1 MPDITVEE
9 FAQDV
14 GVSVK
19 RIQEQLVEAGL
30 SNKNAEDVISDVE
43 KSKLLSFL
51 RKKHGKDSG
60 DGPRKITLRRKTIS
74 ELKVPVASQGRAKP
88 RSKTVSIEFRKRRTY
103 AKRSDLT
110 DTAKEEKKVKASE
123 EKIQEPEIESSE
135 AKNDELPIKKEVA
148 DNKPERVVDVVQKP
162 EENETINQENLLQ
175 GKNEVKSMPIQNLPE
190 SEVKKVTTKDKKK
203 KKEQVHHKREELHV
217 TSKTSGKR
225 RKKTYIKPVIPQQK
239 NKQHGFEKPTAP
251 IVREVEIPENISVS
265 ELGQRMSVKGSEVV
279 KILMGLGTM
288 TTINQIIDQ
297 ETAILVV
304 EEIGHNGIALKEE
317 NIEED
322 LANLIQ
328 YKDKPKTRPAV
339 ITVMGHVD
347 HGKTTLLDFIRKT
360 KVVDGE
366 AGGITQH
373 IGAYEVETS
382 KGKLTF
388 IDTPGHAAFSSMRAR
403 GANTTDIVVLVVAAN
418 DGIKPQTE
426 EAINH
431 AKAADVSIVVAIN
444 KIDLDG
450 ADPDKVKGDLAALD
464 LTPDDWGGNTQM
476 VPVSAI
482 KGDGIEDLLERIAL
496 EAEILELKANYE
508 GAAQGVVIE
517 SELDKFKGSVSTFLI
532 QNGTLKVGDLVV
544 SGNAMGKIKSIV
556 NSDGN
561 KIKQAGPSAAV
572 EVLGLNSVPTAGD
585 QFQVVKNDKQAR
597 EISEYRTSKEKEKKL
612 LKQKDESVGDLFE
625 TLGQETKKVLNV
637 IVKTDVGGTCEAVV
651 AALHDLGN
659 DKAKVKLV
667 SSGVGGISESD
678 ANLAVAVESI
688 ILGFNVRADNAAK
701 KIIEEENI
709 PLSYHS
715 IIYELLDDVKAR
727 MSGLLDP
734 IIKEEILGTS
744 EVLEVFNSPKFGQV
758 AGCNV
763 IEGNVL
769 RNKPVRVLRDDIV
782 IFEGELNSLR
792 RFKEDVN
799 EVKNGNECG
808 MGIKN
813 YKDIKPGDKIEVFDR
828 KEEAQQI

>member
-1 MPDITVEE
+1 MAITVKD
-9 FAQDV
+9 FAKTLKISD
-14 GVSVK
+14 K
-19 RIQEQLVEAGL
+19 ALVDRMQKAGL
-30 SNKNAEDVISDVE
+30 SHSKASDEITASDKQALLKFLKGTKTQSKSVKSESGVTVTSKGKSSSAISTNKSYSDN
-43 KSKLLSFL
+43 
-51 RKKHGKDSG
+51 
-60 DGPRKITLRRKTIS
+60 
-74 ELKVPVASQGRAKP
+74 
-88 RSKTVSIEFRKRRTY
+88 IE
-103 AKRSDLT
+103 AKR
-110 DTAKEEKKVKASE
+110 AAASE
-123 EKIQEPEIESSE
+123 Q
-135 AKNDELPIKKEVA
+135 L
-148 DNKPERVVDVVQKP
+148 
-162 EENETINQENLLQ
+162 
-175 GKNEVKSMPIQNLPE
+175 
-190 SEVKKVTTKDKKK
+190 
-203 KKEQVHHKREELHV
+203 KEQQTKREEQLKAATKQKQEQRNKFAKKNEEKQNTQPV
-217 TSKTSGKR
+217 NVKDQLSSAVSAYKR
-225 RKKTYIKPVIPQQK
+225 KEGSNFEDSQHQFEAPKELIKKDI
-239 NKQHGFEKPTAP
+239 
-251 IVREVEIPENISVS
+251 EIPSNIQVG
-265 ELGQRMSVKGSEVV
+265 ELAKLMAVKGGEVV
-279 KILMGLGTM
+279 KNLMSLGVIATL
-288 TTINQIIDQ
+288 NDFIDQ

-304 EEIGHNGIALKEE
+304 EEIGHNGIAIEE
-317 NIEED
+317 EDLEED

-328 YKDKPKTRPAV
+328 YKDEPKLRPAV

-431 AKAADVSIVVAIN
+431 AKAAGVSIVVAIN

-450 ADPDKVKGDLAALD
+450 ADAEKVKGDLAAKD

-476 VPVSAI
+476 VPVSAL
-482 KGDGIEDLLERIAL
+482 KGDGVDDLLERIAL
-496 EAEILELKANYE
+496 EAEILELKAHYD

-517 SELDKFKGSVSTFLI
+517 SELDKFRGAVSTFLI

-556 NSDGN
+556 NSDGD
-561 KIKQAGPSAAV
+561 KIKQAGPSAAI

-597 EISEYRTSKEKEKKL
+597 EIAEYRSTKEKEKKL

-625 TLGQETKKVLNV
+625 TLGQEAKKVLNV
-637 IVKTDVGGTCEAVV
+637 IVKTDVGGTCEAIL

-659 DKAKVKLV
+659 EKAKVKIV

-701 KIIEEENI
+701 KIIEDEAI

-734 IIKEEILGTS
+734 IIKEEIVGTA

-813 YKDIKPGDKIEVFDR
+813 YKDIKVGDKIEVFDR
-828 KEEAQQI
+828 KEEAQTI

>member
-1 MPDITVEE
+1 LAITVKD
-9 FAQDV
+9 FAKTLKISDKALIDRMQ
-14 GVSVK
+14 K
-19 RIQEQLVEAGL
+19 AGL
-30 SNKNAEDVISDVE
+30 SHSSESDEVTASDKQALLRFLKGTKTQSQSI
-43 KSKLLSFL
+43 KS
-51 RKKHGKDSG
+51 DSG
-60 DGPRKITLRRKTIS
+60 VTVTSKGKSSLST
-74 ELKVPVASQGRAKP
+74 ASKK
-88 RSKTVSIEFRKRRTY
+88 SYSDNIE
-103 AKRSDLT
+103 AKR
-110 DTAKEEKKVKASE
+110 AAASE
-123 EKIQEPEIESSE
+123 Q
-135 AKNDELPIKKEVA
+135 L
-148 DNKPERVVDVVQKP
+148 
-162 EENETINQENLLQ
+162 
-175 GKNEVKSMPIQNLPE
+175 
-190 SEVKKVTTKDKKK
+190 
-203 KKEQVHHKREELHV
+203 KEQQTKREEQLKAA
-217 TSKTSGKR
+217 TKQK
-225 RKKTYIKPVIPQQK
+225 QEQK
-239 NKQHGFEKPTAP
+239 NKFAKKVEVKQNLKPVDVKDQLSSAVSAYKRKEGTNFEDSKHQFEAP
-251 IVREVEIPENISVS
+251 KEFIKKDIEVPSTIQVG
-265 ELGQRMSVKGSEVV
+265 ELAKSMAVKGGEVV
-279 KILMGLGTM
+279 KNLMSLGVIATL
-288 TTINQIIDQ
+288 NDFIDQ

-304 EEIGHNGIALKEE
+304 EEIGHNGVAVQEE
-317 NIEED
+317 NLEED

-328 YKDKPKTRPAV
+328 YNDEPKIRPAV

-373 IGAYEVETS
+373 IGAYEVDTS

-431 AKAADVSIVVAIN
+431 AKAAGVSIVVAIN

-450 ADPDKVKGDLAALD
+450 ADLEKVKGDLAAKD
-464 LTPDDWGGNTQM
+464 LTPDDWGGNIQM
-476 VPVSAI
+476 VPVSAL
-482 KGDGIEDLLERIAL
+482 KGDGVDDLLERIAL
-496 EAEILELKANYE
+496 EAEILELKAHHE
-508 GAAQGVVIE
+508 GAAQGVIIE
-517 SELDKFKGSVSTFLI
+517 SELDKFRGSVSTFLI

-544 SGNAMGKIKSIV
+544 SGNAIGKIKSIV

-585 QFQVVKNDKQAR
+585 KFQVVKNDKQAR
-597 EISEYRTSKEKEKKL
+597 EISEYRTTKEKEKKL
-612 LKQKDESVGDLFE
+612 LKQKDESAGDLFE
-625 TLGQETKKVLNV
+625 TLGQESKKVLNV
-637 IVKTDVGGTCEAVV
+637 IVKTDVGGTCEAIL
-651 AALHDLGN
+651 AALNDLGN
-659 DKAKVKLV
+659 EKAKVKIV

-688 ILGFNVRADNAAK
+688 ILGFNVRADNSAK
-701 KIIEEENI
+701 KIIEEEAI

-734 IIKEEILGTS
+734 IIKEEIVGTA

-828 KEEAQQI
+828 KEEAQTI

>member
-1 MPDITVEE
+1 MAITVKD
-9 FAQDV
+9 FAKTLKISD
-14 GVSVK
+14 K
-19 RIQEQLVEAGL
+19 ALVDRMQKAGL
-30 SNKNAEDVISDVE
+30 SHSKASDEITASDKQALLKFLKGTKTQSKSVKSESGVTVTSKGKSSSAISTNKSYSDN
-43 KSKLLSFL
+43 
-51 RKKHGKDSG
+51 
-60 DGPRKITLRRKTIS
+60 
-74 ELKVPVASQGRAKP
+74 
-88 RSKTVSIEFRKRRTY
+88 IE
-103 AKRSDLT
+103 AKR
-110 DTAKEEKKVKASE
+110 AAASE
-123 EKIQEPEIESSE
+123 Q
-135 AKNDELPIKKEVA
+135 L
-148 DNKPERVVDVVQKP
+148 
-162 EENETINQENLLQ
+162 
-175 GKNEVKSMPIQNLPE
+175 
-190 SEVKKVTTKDKKK
+190 
-203 KKEQVHHKREELHV
+203 KEQQTKREEQLKAATKQKQEQRNKFAKKNEEKQNTQPV
-217 TSKTSGKR
+217 NVKDQLSSAVSAYKR
-225 RKKTYIKPVIPQQK
+225 KEGSNFEDSQHQFEAPKELIKKDI
-239 NKQHGFEKPTAP
+239 
-251 IVREVEIPENISVS
+251 EIPSNIQVG
-265 ELGQRMSVKGSEVV
+265 ELAKLMAVKGGEVV
-279 KILMGLGTM
+279 KNLMSLGVIATL
-288 TTINQIIDQ
+288 NDFIDQ

-304 EEIGHNGIALKEE
+304 EEIGHNGIAIEE
-317 NIEED
+317 EDLEED

-328 YKDKPKTRPAV
+328 YKDEPKLRPAV

-431 AKAADVSIVVAIN
+431 AKAAGVSIVVAIN

-450 ADPDKVKGDLAALD
+450 ADAEKVKGDLAAKD

-476 VPVSAI
+476 VPVSAL
-482 KGDGIEDLLERIAL
+482 KGDGVDDLLERIAL
-496 EAEILELKANYE
+496 EAEILELKAHYD

-517 SELDKFKGSVSTFLI
+517 SELDKFRGAVSTFLI

-556 NSDGN
+556 NSDGD
-561 KIKQAGPSAAV
+561 KIKQAGPSAAI

-597 EISEYRTSKEKEKKL
+597 EIAEYRSTKEKEKKL

-625 TLGQETKKVLNV
+625 TLGQEAKKVLNV
-637 IVKTDVGGTCEAVV
+637 IVKTDVGGTCEAIL

-659 DKAKVKLV
+659 EKAKVKIV

-701 KIIEEENI
+701 KIIEDEAI

-734 IIKEEILGTS
+734 IIKEEIVGTA

-813 YKDIKPGDKIEVFDR
+813 YKDIKAGDKIEVFDR
-828 KEEAQQI
+828 KEEAQTI

>member
-1 MPDITVEE
+1 LAITVKDFAKTLKISDKALIERMQKAGLSHSKGSDEVTPADKQALLKFLKGSKTQSKSIKSESGVTVTSKGKSSSSTTSNKSYSDNIEAKRAAASEQLKEE
-9 FAQDV
+9 QT
-14 GVSVK
+14 K
-19 RIQEQLVEAGL
+19 RQEQLKAATKQKQEQR
-30 SNKNAEDVISDVE
+30 NKFA
-43 KSKLLSFL
+43 
-51 RKKHGKDSG
+51 KKN
-60 DGPRKITLRRKTIS
+60 
-74 ELKVPVASQGRAKP
+74 
-88 RSKTVSIEFRKRRTY
+88 
-103 AKRSDLT
+103 
-110 DTAKEEKKVKASE
+110 EEKQNVKPVDV
-123 EKIQEPEIESSE
+123 KDQLSSAVNAYKRKEGTNFDDTKHQFE
-135 AKNDELPIKKEVA
+135 APKEFIKKDIEV
-148 DNKPERVVDVVQKP
+148 PS
-162 EENETINQENLLQ
+162 TI
-175 GKNEVKSMPIQNLPE
+175 
-190 SEVKKVTTKDKKK
+190 
-203 KKEQVHHKREELHV
+203 QVGELA
-217 TSKTSGKR
+217 KLM
-225 RKKTYIKPVIPQQK
+225 
-239 NKQHGFEKPTAP
+239 A
-251 IVREVEIPENISVS
+251 
-265 ELGQRMSVKGSEVV
+265 VKGGEVV
-279 KILMGLGTM
+279 KNLMSLGVIATL
-288 TTINQIIDQ
+288 NDFIDQ

-304 EEIGHNGIALKEE
+304 EEIGHNGIAVQEE

-328 YKDKPKTRPAV
+328 YKDEPKTRPAV

-373 IGAYEVETS
+373 IGAYEVNTS

-431 AKAADVSIVVAIN
+431 AKAAGVSIVVAIN

-450 ADPDKVKGDLAALD
+450 ADPEKVKGDLAAKD
-464 LTPDDWGGNTQM
+464 LTPDDWGGNIQM
-476 VPVSAI
+476 VPVSAL
-482 KGDGIEDLLERIAL
+482 KGDGVDDLLERIAL
-496 EAEILELKANYE
+496 EAEILELKAHYE

-517 SELDKFKGSVSTFLI
+517 SELDKFRGSVSTFLI
-532 QNGTLKVGDLVV
+532 QNGTLKTGDLVV
-544 SGNAMGKIKSIV
+544 SGNAIGKIKSIV

-561 KIKQAGPSAAV
+561 KIKHAGPSAAV

-585 QFQVVKNDKQAR
+585 MFQVVKNEKQAR
-597 EISEYRTSKEKEKKL
+597 EISEYRTIKEKEKKL

-625 TLGQETKKVLNV
+625 TLGQEVKKVLNV
-637 IVKTDVGGTCEAVV
+637 IVKTDVGGTCEAII
-651 AALHDLGN
+651 AALNDLGN
-659 DKAKVKLV
+659 DKAKVKIV
-667 SSGVGGISESD
+667 SSGVGGITESD

-688 ILGFNVRADNAAK
+688 ILGFNVRADNSAK
-701 KIIEEENI
+701 KIIEDESI

-734 IIKEEILGTS
+734 IIKEEIVGTA

-828 KEEAQQI
+828 KEVAQTI

>member
-1 MPDITVEE
+1 MAITVKD
-9 FAQDV
+9 FAKTLKISDKALLERMQN
-14 GVSVK
+14 
-19 RIQEQLVEAGL
+19 AGL
-30 SNKNAEDVISDVE
+30 SHSKGSDEVTPSDKQALLKFLKGNKSSQPKSVTSESGVTVTSKGKSSSATSSNKSYSDN
-43 KSKLLSFL
+43 
-51 RKKHGKDSG
+51 
-60 DGPRKITLRRKTIS
+60 
-74 ELKVPVASQGRAKP
+74 
-88 RSKTVSIEFRKRRTY
+88 IE
-103 AKRSDLT
+103 AKR
-110 DTAKEEKKVKASE
+110 AAASE
-123 EKIQEPEIESSE
+123 Q
-135 AKNDELPIKKEVA
+135 L
-148 DNKPERVVDVVQKP
+148 
-162 EENETINQENLLQ
+162 
-175 GKNEVKSMPIQNLPE
+175 
-190 SEVKKVTTKDKKK
+190 
-203 KKEQVHHKREELHV
+203 KEQQIKREEQLKAA
-217 TSKTSGKR
+217 TKLK
-225 RKKTYIKPVIPQQK
+225 QEQK
-239 NKQHGFEKPTAP
+239 NKFKKKNLEKPNDQPVDVKDQLSSAVNAYKRKEKGVFDETEHQFEAP
-251 IVREVEIPENISVS
+251 KEFIKKDIEVPDTIQVG
-265 ELGQRMSVKGSEVV
+265 ELAKLMAVKGNLVV
-279 KILMGLGTM
+279 KNLMGLGVVATL
-288 TTINQIIDQ
+288 NDFIDQ

-304 EEIGHNGIALKEE
+304 EEIGHNGIAVEEE
-317 NIEED
+317 NLEED

-360 KVVDGE
+360 KVVEDE

-373 IGAYEVETS
+373 IGAYEVETP
-382 KGKLTF
+382 KGRLTF

-403 GANTTDIVVLVVAAN
+403 GANTTDIVILVVAAN

-431 AKAADVSIVVAIN
+431 AKAAGVSIVVAIN
-444 KIDLDG
+444 KIDLEG
-450 ADPDKVKGDLAALD
+450 ADPDKVKGDLAAQD
-464 LTPDDWGGNTQM
+464 LTPEDWGGNIQM
-476 VPVSAI
+476 VPISALT
-482 KGDGIEDLLERIAL
+482 GDGVDDLLERIAL
-496 EAEILELKANYE
+496 EAEILELEAHYE

-517 SELDKFKGSVSTFLI
+517 SELDKFRGSVSTFLI

-544 SGNAMGKIKSIV
+544 SGNTMGKIKSILD
-556 NSDGN
+556 SEGN
-561 KIKQAGPSAAV
+561 KIKEAGPSAAV
-572 EVLGLNSVPTAGD
+572 QVLGLNSVPTAGD
-585 QFQVVKNDKQAR
+585 HFQVVKNDKQAR
-597 EISEYRTSKEKEKKL
+597 EISEYRATKEKEKKL

-625 TLGQETKKVLNV
+625 NLGQEAKKVLNV
-637 IVKTDVGGTCEAVV
+637 IVKTDVAGTCEAII
-651 AALHDLGN
+651 AALNDLN
-659 DKAKVKLV
+659 NEKAKVKIV

-701 KIIEEENI
+701 KIIEDELI
-709 PLSYHS
+709 SLSYHS

-734 IIKEEILGTS
+734 IIKEEIVGTA

-763 IEGNVL
+763 VEGNVL
-769 RNKPVRVLRDDIV
+769 RNKPVRVLRDEIV

>member
-1 MPDITVEE
+1 MAITVKD
-9 FAQDV
+9 FAKTLKISDKALIDRMQ
-14 GVSVK
+14 K
-19 RIQEQLVEAGL
+19 AGL
-30 SNKNAEDVISDVE
+30 SHSSASDEVTASDKQALLRFLKGTKTQSQSI
-43 KSKLLSFL
+43 KS
-51 RKKHGKDSG
+51 DSG
-60 DGPRKITLRRKTIS
+60 VTVTSKGKSSLST
-74 ELKVPVASQGRAKP
+74 ASKK
-88 RSKTVSIEFRKRRTY
+88 SYSDNIE
-103 AKRSDLT
+103 AKR
-110 DTAKEEKKVKASE
+110 AAASE
-123 EKIQEPEIESSE
+123 Q
-135 AKNDELPIKKEVA
+135 L
-148 DNKPERVVDVVQKP
+148 
-162 EENETINQENLLQ
+162 
-175 GKNEVKSMPIQNLPE
+175 
-190 SEVKKVTTKDKKK
+190 
-203 KKEQVHHKREELHV
+203 KEQQTKREEQLKAA
-217 TSKTSGKR
+217 TKQKQEQKSKFA
-225 RKKTYIKPVIPQQK
+225 KKVEVKQNLKPVDVKDQLSSAVNAYK
-239 NKQHGFEKPTAP
+239 RKEGANFEDSKHQFEAP
-251 IVREVEIPENISVS
+251 KEFIKKDIEVPNTIQVG
-265 ELGQRMSVKGSEVV
+265 ELAKSMAVKGGEVV
-279 KILMGLGTM
+279 KNLMSLGVIATL
-288 TTINQIIDQ
+288 NDFIDQ

-304 EEIGHNGIALKEE
+304 EEIGHNGVAVQEE
-317 NIEED
+317 NLEED

-328 YKDKPKTRPAV
+328 YNDEPKIRPAV

-360 KVVDGE
+360 KVVEGE

-373 IGAYEVETS
+373 IGAYEVDTS

-431 AKAADVSIVVAIN
+431 AKAAGVSIVVAIN

-450 ADPDKVKGDLAALD
+450 ADPEKVKGDLAAKD
-464 LTPDDWGGNTQM
+464 LTPDDWGGNIQM
-476 VPVSAI
+476 VPVSAL
-482 KGDGIEDLLERIAL
+482 KGDGVDDLLERIAL
-496 EAEILELKANYE
+496 EAEILELKAHHE
-508 GAAQGVVIE
+508 GAAQGVIIE
-517 SELDKFKGSVSTFLI
+517 SELDKFRGSVSTFLI

-544 SGNAMGKIKSIV
+544 SGNAIGKIKSIV

-585 QFQVVKNDKQAR
+585 KFQVVKNDKQAR
-597 EISEYRTSKEKEKKL
+597 EISEYRTTKEKEKKL
-612 LKQKDESVGDLFE
+612 LKQKDESAGDLFE
-625 TLGQETKKVLNV
+625 TLGQESKKVLNV
-637 IVKTDVGGTCEAVV
+637 IVKTDVGGTCEAIL
-651 AALHDLGN
+651 AALNDLGN
-659 DKAKVKLV
+659 EKAKVKIV

-701 KIIEEENI
+701 KIIEEEAI

-734 IIKEEILGTS
+734 IIKEEIVGTA

-828 KEEAQQI
+828 KEEAQTI